1 MHEQTATVAH
11 RVYEFGP
18 FRVDL
23 PNRLLHR
30 DGQPVR
36 LSGKVFDLLVFF
48 VANSGRL
55 LTKDEILQAVWPD
68 SVVEE
73 GNLARHVSTLRKV
86 LQDGPRDH
94 GFIVTVSGRGYRF
107 DADVSIEAPA
117 ASAGFVEPPP
127 IRAVEP
133 LISTVEPPI
142 SILPTARA
150 AWLWLAVGACGVL
163 VIVLAAWMVT
173 RPTAS
178 ASPALALESRTTTGD
193 VYAPAIS
200 RDGAYI
206 AYAWLAPG
214 GGEGLRIRST
224 AGGNPIDLI
233 PASGA
238 QYWAIR
244 FSARGEYIYYVA
256 GDRGVNP
263 SGTLFRVATAGGAPE
278 RLVERAV
285 TVAPSPDG
293 RMLAFVRGGTA
304 PEPTRLM
311 LASATGGD
319 PRTLMTLDPPGVV
332 QSLDWASDSR
342 VLLYVV
348 KRREPAGDDRW
359 HVGEIAIAGGDPTV
373 VLPARSTGII
383 AVASLPNRRGFLMNA
398 VDPESGLPQLWRVSY
413 RDGSQVK
420 LTDDGRVYKDLT
432 ITADGT
438 RIVVQSLAHFAQVW
452 VARDGDFHHARQ
464 IASGTF
470 RGAYDDLAWMPGDR
484 LLFRW
489 AEHGSYDIWSM
500 AADGTDRRALT
511 TRARD
516 VSGIA
521 MDPSA
526 RYIFFA
532 SNRSGSWQIWRMR
545 ADGDDLRQL
554 THLRSGNAVP
564 VASPDGRWIYFM
576 ADGRGVPTLWRMTI
590 DGASLTEV
598 IDRPIAGV
606 DLSPDGTQLVYS
618 YRDPVTSQIKVAVAS
633 IDGKQ
638 LAHSFDIEP
647 TYMLGWTPDGTGV
660 AFTRPEGNVWIQP
673 LAGGAPYPL
682 TDQHPGFHTVA
693 FAWSPG
699 GRYFAYTVLADP
711 VDAMTFKIQP

>member
-1 MHEQTATVAH
+1 MHEQIRPAAQ

-18 FRVDL
+18 FRIDL

-30 DGQPVR
+30 DGELVR

-48 VANSGRL
+48 VENSGRL

-68 SVVEE
+68 VVVEE
-73 GNLARHVSTLRKV
+73 GNLARHVSTLRKM
-86 LQDGPRDH
+86 LQDGPRDR

-107 DADVSIEAPA
+107 DADVSIVAAAAP
-117 ASAGFVEPPP
+117 AGFVEPP
-127 IRAVEP
+127 
-133 LISTVEPPI
+133 LISTAEPPPI
-142 SILPTARA
+142 SSPPKARRVWP
-150 AWLWLAVGACGVL
+150 WLTVAACGVL
-163 VIVLAAWMVT
+163 VIALGAWMRT

-206 AYAWLAPG
+206 AYAWLVPG

-233 PASGA
+233 PAGGA

-244 FSARGEYIYYVA
+244 FSARGDYIYYVA
-256 GDRGVNP
+256 GDMGVNP
-263 SGTLFRVATAGGAPE
+263 SGTLFRVPTSGGAPE
-278 RLVERAV
+278 RLVEGAV

-293 RMLAFVRGGTA
+293 RTLAFVRRGTV

-311 LASATGGD
+311 LVSTSGGD
-319 PRTLMTLDPPGVV
+319 PRTLMTIDPPAVV

-342 VLLYVV
+342 ALLYVV

-359 HVGEIAIAGGDPTV
+359 HVGELAIAGGGSTV
-373 VLPARSTGII
+373 VLPARSTAII
-383 AVASLPNRRGFLMNA
+383 AVASLPNHRGFLMNA
-398 VDPESGLPQLWRVSY
+398 VDPESGLPQLWRVS
-413 RDGSQVK
+413 RDGSEVK
-420 LTDDGRVYKDLT
+420 LTDDGRMYKDLT

-438 RIVVQSLAHFAQVW
+438 RIVVQTLAHFAQLW
-452 VARDGDFHHARQ
+452 VARGGDFHHARQ

-470 RGAYDDLAWMPGDR
+470 PGAYDDLAWMPGDR

-521 MDPSA
+521 MDSSA

-532 SNRSGSWQIWRMR
+532 SNRSGSWQIWRMQ
-545 ADGDDLRQL
+545 ADGADLRQL
-554 THLRSGNAVP
+554 TYLRSASVVP
-564 VASPDGRWIYFM
+564 VASPDGRWIYFV
-576 ADGRGVPTLWRMTI
+576 ADERGVPTLWRMTI

-598 IDRPIAGV
+598 IDRPVAGV
-606 DLSPDGTQLVYS
+606 DLSPDGTQLAYS
-618 YRDPVTSQIKVAVAS
+618 YRDPVTHQIKVAVAS
-633 IDGKQ
+633 IDGKR
-638 LAHSFDIEP
+638 LAHSFDFDP
-647 TYMLGWTPDGTGV
+647 TYMLGWTPDGAGL
-660 AFTRPEGNVWIQP
+660 AFTHPEGNVWIQP
-673 LAGGAPYPL
+673 LDGRVPFPL
-682 TDQHPGFHTVA
+682 TDPHPGFRTVA

-699 GRYFAYTVLADP
+699 ARYFAYTVLANP